1 MRVGLGLGIICE
13 SWVEVW
19 YRMGRIRNVLVI
31 YILSPDPLQLFS
43 SASRNIN
50 PLRLFNNCGSGRLD
64 REELAEEARCGG
76 IV

>member
-1 MRVGLGLGIICE
+1 MLGSGRVLFSEVGLRCGTG
-13 SWVEVW
+13 
-19 YRMGRIRNVLVI
+19 MDRIRNVLVI